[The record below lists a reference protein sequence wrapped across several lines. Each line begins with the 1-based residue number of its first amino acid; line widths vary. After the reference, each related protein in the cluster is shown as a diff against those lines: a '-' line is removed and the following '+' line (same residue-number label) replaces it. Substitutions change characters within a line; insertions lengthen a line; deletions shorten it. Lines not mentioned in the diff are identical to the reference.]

1 MTAKIKLNAASGGG
15 SFSLQAPSSSANNR
29 VFTLP
34 DSADATL
41 LTSTSSLGKII
52 QVVNTTATA
61 EISLA
66 TAADALNSYNNSAL
80 RATITAS
87 NASNLFLIT
96 GQISIGTDQVAV
108 SVILQDSGTAVTG
121 AIGDTQGNR
130 RRATTGGVSGTGE
143 GIMTIPIHALITA
156 GDTNAHT
163 FHYAFFHNS
172 GGSVTIYLNGTQSG
186 VDSVRRGKF
195 ISNITVMEIAA

>member
-1 MTAKIKLNAASGGG
+1 MPIAINGSGTVTGISVGGLPDGIVDADMLASNAVTAGKLASGVG
-15 SFSLQAPSSSANNR
+15 
-29 VFTLP
+29 
-34 DSADATL
+34 
-41 LTSTSSLGKII
+41 GKII
-52 QVVNTTATA
+52 QVVNTTSTA

-66 TAADALNSYNNSAL
+66 TAAEALNSYNNAAL

-96 GQISIGTDQVAV
+96 GQISIGTDGVAV

-156 GDTNAHT
+156 GDTNSHT

-186 VDSVRRGKF
+186 VDSVKRGKF